1 MMVGDAIGCQG
12 QRLQNFTEAR
22 LNSPELFNFC
32 AFIISAGQRRIYEYE
47 KEKEESKAMQKD
59 KAKEKG
65 PYRNKLTPS
74 A

>member
-1 MMVGDAIGCQG
+1 MTVGDAIDYQG
-12 QRLQNFTEAR
+12 QHLRNFTEAW
-22 LNSPELFNFC
+22 LNNPELFNFC
-32 AFIISAGQRRIYEYE
+32 AFIILAGQRQIYEYE